1 MGAVAMGRVAVALS
15 VLLLL
20 GATACGERSEPT
32 GVTAPLYPVTVQS
45 ANDRSVVATE
55 PARRIAVLDP
65 PAEAILDEL
74 GVGSRIVMRAPTG
87 RVDFA
92 ALRRLHP
99 DLIVAS
105 GDASLRDLSRAASV
119 TRAQVYTAPGDS
131 IHQVEHAIT
140 QLGLLAGA
148 PIAARALVRRIE
160 TQRRAVDTRIA
171 RAPRVTVFVDTG
183 FFTTVS
189 DQSLIGD
196 VLREA
201 GGTNVAATAADAG
214 PVEISELLRLDPD
227 VYLATSDTEVTLMDL
242 RKDPRARKLRAIRLG
257 HFAVVN
263 IDLLQPGPR
272 IGEGLAEVAHLLHP
286 NAFR

>member
-1 MGAVAMGRVAVALS
+1 MGRVALLTVALS
-15 VLLLL
+15 ILLLL

-45 ANDRSVVATE
+45 ANDRTVVVTE
-55 PARRIAVLDP
+55 PARRIAVLDR
-65 PAEAILDEL
+65 PAEAILEEL
-74 GVGSRIVMRAPTG
+74 GVGGRIVMRAPAG
-87 RVDFA
+87 RIDFA
-92 ALRRLHP
+92 ALRRSHP

-131 IHQVEHAIT
+131 IRQVEHAIA

-148 PIAARALVRRIE
+148 PIASRALVRRIE
-160 TQRRAVDTRIA
+160 SQRHAVDARIA
-171 RAPRVTVFVDTG
+171 RAPRVKVFVDTG
-183 FFTTVS
+183 FSTTVS

-201 GGTNVAATAADAG
+201 GGTNVGGAAAETG

-227 VYLATSDTEVTLMDL
+227 VYLATSDTELTLMDL
-242 RKDPRARKLRAIRLG
+242 RKNPRLRKLRAIRLG

-263 IDLLQPGPR
+263 ADLLQPGPR
-272 IGEGLAEVAHLLHP
+272 VGEGLTEIAHLLHP

>member
-1 MGAVAMGRVAVALS
+1 MGRIAVALS
-15 VLLLL
+15 LLLLL

-32 GVTAPLYPVTVQS
+32 GSSAPLYPVTVQS
-45 ANDRSVVATE
+45 SNDRTVVVTE
-55 PARRIAVLDP
+55 PASRIAVLDR
-65 PAEAILDEL
+65 PAEAILEEL
-74 GVGSRIVMRAPTG
+74 GVGGRNVMRAPAG
-87 RVDFA
+87 RIDFA
-92 ALRRLHP
+92 ALRRSHP

-105 GDASLRDLSRAASV
+105 GDAELRDLSRAASV

-160 TQRRAVDTRIA
+160 SQRHAVDTRIA
-171 RAPRVTVFVDTG
+171 RVPRVTVFVDTG

-201 GGTNVAATAADAG
+201 GGTNVGAAAAEAG

-227 VYLATSDTEVTLMDL
+227 VYLATSDTELTLMDL
-242 RKDPRARKLRAIRLG
+242 RKNPRTRKLRAIRLG

-263 IDLLQPGPR
+263 ADLLQPGPR

>member
-1 MGAVAMGRVAVALS
+1 M
-15 VLLLL
+15 LLLL

-45 ANDRSVVATE
+45 SNDRTVVVTE
-55 PARRIAVLDP
+55 PARRIAVLDR
-65 PAEAILDEL
+65 PAEAILEEL
-74 GVGSRIVMRAPTG
+74 GVGGRIVMRAPAD
-87 RVDFA
+87 RIDFA
-92 ALRRLHP
+92 ALRRSHP

-105 GDASLRDLSRAASV
+105 GDAALRDLSRAASV

-160 TQRRAVDTRIA
+160 SQRHAVDTRIA
-171 RAPRVTVFVDTG
+171 RAPRVKVFVDTG

-201 GGTNVAATAADAG
+201 GGTNVAGAAAEAG

-227 VYLATSDTEVTLMDL
+227 VYLATSDSEVTLADL
-242 RKDPRARKLRAIRLG
+242 RKNPRTRKLSAIRLG

-263 IDLLQPGPR
+263 ADLLQPGPR

>member
-1 MGAVAMGRVAVALS
+1 MGAVAMGRIAVALS
-15 VLLLL
+15 LLLLL

-32 GVTAPLYPVTVQS
+32 GSSAPLYPVTVQS
-45 ANDRSVVATE
+45 SNDRTVVVTE
-55 PARRIAVLDP
+55 PASRIAVLDR
-65 PAEAILDEL
+65 PAEAILEEL
-74 GVGSRIVMRAPTG
+74 GVGGRIVMRAPAG
-87 RVDFA
+87 RIDFA
-92 ALRRLHP
+92 ALRRSHP

-105 GDASLRDLSRAASV
+105 GDAELRDLSRAASV

-160 TQRRAVDTRIA
+160 SQRHAVDTRIA
-171 RAPRVTVFVDTG
+171 RVPRVTVFVDTG

-201 GGTNVAATAADAG
+201 GGTNVGAAAAEAG

-227 VYLATSDTEVTLMDL
+227 VYLATSDTELTLMDL
-242 RKDPRARKLRAIRLG
+242 RKNPRTRKLRAIRLG

-263 IDLLQPGPR
+263 ADLLQPGPR

>member
-1 MGAVAMGRVAVALS
+1 MGRIAVALS
-15 VLLLL
+15 LLLLL

-32 GVTAPLYPVTVQS
+32 GSSAPLYPVTVQS
-45 ANDRSVVATE
+45 SNDRTVVVTE
-55 PARRIAVLDP
+55 PASRIAVLDR
-65 PAEAILDEL
+65 PAEAILEEL
-74 GVGSRIVMRAPTG
+74 GVGGRIVMRAPAG
-87 RVDFA
+87 RIDFA
-92 ALRRLHP
+92 ALRRSHP

-105 GDASLRDLSRAASV
+105 GDAELRDLSRAASV

-160 TQRRAVDTRIA
+160 SQRHAVDTRIA
-171 RAPRVTVFVDTG
+171 RVPRVTVFVDTG

-201 GGTNVAATAADAG
+201 GGTNVGAAAAEAG

-227 VYLATSDTEVTLMDL
+227 VYLATSDTELTLMDL
-242 RKDPRARKLRAIRLG
+242 RKNPRTRKLRAIRLG

-263 IDLLQPGPR
+263 ADLLQPGPR

>member
-1 MGAVAMGRVAVALS
+1 
-15 VLLLL
+15 LLL

-45 ANDRSVVATE
+45 ANDRTVVVTE
-55 PARRIAVLDP
+55 PAGRIAVLDQ
-65 PAEAILDEL
+65 PAEAILEEL
-74 GVGSRIVMRAPTG
+74 GVGGRIVMRAPAG
-87 RVDFA
+87 RIDFA
-92 ALRRLHP
+92 ALRRSHP

-105 GDASLRDLSRAASV
+105 GDADLRDLSRAAAV

-131 IHQVEHAIT
+131 IDQVEHAIT

-160 TQRRAVDTRIA
+160 SQRHAVDTRIA
-171 RAPRVTVFVDTG
+171 RAPRVKVFVDTG

-201 GGTNVAATAADAG
+201 GGTNVGGAAAEAG
-214 PVEISELLRLDPD
+214 PVEIGELLRLDPD
-227 VYLATSDTEVTLMDL
+227 VYLATSDTELTLMDL
-242 RKDPRARKLRAIRLG
+242 RKNPRARRLRAIRLG

-263 IDLLQPGPR
+263 ADLLQPGPR

>member
-15 VLLLL
+15 LLLLL

-32 GVTAPLYPVTVQS
+32 GPTAPLYPVTVQS
-45 ANDRSVVATE
+45 SNDRTVVVTE
-55 PARRIAVLDP
+55 PAGRIAVLDR
-65 PAEAILDEL
+65 PAEAILEEL
-74 GVGSRIVMRAPTG
+74 GVGGRIVMRTPEG
-87 RVDFA
+87 RIDFA
-92 ALRRLHP
+92 ALRRSHP

-105 GDASLRDLSRAASV
+105 GDAALRDLSRAASV

-131 IHQVEHAIT
+131 IRQVEHAIT

-160 TQRRAVDTRIA
+160 SQRHAVDTRIA
-171 RAPRVTVFVDTG
+171 PAPRVKVFVDTG

-201 GGTNVAATAADAG
+201 GGTNVGGAAAEAG

-227 VYLATSDTEVTLMDL
+227 VYLATSDTELTLMDL
-242 RKDPRARKLRAIRLG
+242 RKNPRARKLRAIRLG

-263 IDLLQPGPR
+263 ADLLQPGPR